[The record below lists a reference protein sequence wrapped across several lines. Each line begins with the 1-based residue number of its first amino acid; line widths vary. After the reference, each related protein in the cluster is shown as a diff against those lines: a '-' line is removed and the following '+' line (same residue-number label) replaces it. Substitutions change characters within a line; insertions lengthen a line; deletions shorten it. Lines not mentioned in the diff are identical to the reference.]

1 MAAVAARQPHALL
14 RVLRASTS
22 GWSGRAQDR
31 QMFDSIGSLFQNSF
45 VPPRLSAG
53 LFRAAALIPGV
64 SVDQNATDAIG
75 RHGVAVAFVPGAG
88 SLASEEW
95 IFSRTTL
102 QWLGTRN
109 VLLSNGKVTGVTAV
123 VRRALVQHRGQFPPG
138 Q

>member
-1 MAAVAARQPHALL
+1 
-14 RVLRASTS
+14 
-22 GWSGRAQDR
+22 
-31 QMFDSIGSLFQNSF
+31 

-64 SVDQNATDAIG
+64 SVDQNAIDAIG
-75 RHGVAVAFVPGAG
+75 RRGIAVTFVDAG
-88 SLASEEW
+88 SLANDEW

-109 VLLSNGKVTGVTAV
+109 VLLKNGQVTLVTAV
-123 VRRALVQHRGQFPPG
+123 VKRAIVQHRGQFPPG